1 MIDSLWTEK
10 YRPKTLDGYV
20 FRDENQRAKIEQWVE
35 EKQIPH
41 LLFSGSAGV
50 GKTTL
55 AKILINI
62 VGINEYDVLE
72 INASRETSV
81 DVFRN
86 KVTNFVSTMAMGE
99 YKVVLL
105 DEADYLS
112 QHAQASLR
120 GIMEDYA
127 GNARFILTCNYPNK
141 IIPAIHSRCQGFHI
155 EKVDVT
161 EFTSRVATILINEG
175 VEFDL
180 DDLDSF
186 VRASYPDLRKTINN
200 LQQNVRDGKLILPNK
215 GGSADTSDW
224 RLEMAELFKAG
235 KIRQARQLVCGQAS
249 PEEYED
255 IYRWMYDNVDLWGND
270 EEKQDAAILVIRKG
284 LVNHGLVAD
293 AEINLAACMIELSKV

>member
-1 MIDSLWTEK
+1 MLDSLWTEK
-10 YRPKTLDGYV
+10 YRPDTLDGYV
-20 FRDENQRAKIEQWVE
+20 FRDDVQRAKIEQWIKE
-35 EKQIPH
+35 GQIPH

-55 AKILINI
+55 AKILINT
-62 VGINEYDVLE
+62 VGIDEFDVLE

-81 DVFRN
+81 DVFRT
-86 KVTNFVSTMAMGE
+86 KVTNFVGTMALGS

-112 QHAQASLR
+112 HHAQASLR

-155 EKVDVT
+155 EKVDIT
-161 EFTSRVATILINEG
+161 EFTSRVASILIQED

-200 LQQNVRDGKLILPNK
+200 LQQNCQGGKLMLPTK
-215 GGSADTSDW
+215 GGDASTSDW

-235 KIRQARQLVCGQAS
+235 KIRQARQLVCGSAS

-255 IYRWMYDNVDLWGND
+255 VYRWMYDNIDLWGA
-270 EEKQDAAILVIRKG
+270 EEERQDNAVLVIRKG
-284 LVNHGLVAD
+284 LINHGLVAD
-293 AEINLAACMIELSKV
+293 PEINLAACMIELSKV

>member
-1 MIDSLWTEK
+1 MLDSLWTEK
-10 YRPKTLDGYV
+10 YRPDTLDGYV
-20 FRDENQRAKIEQWVE
+20 FRDDVQRAKIEQWIKE
-35 EKQIPH
+35 GQIPH

-55 AKILINI
+55 AKILINT
-62 VGINEYDVLE
+62 VGIDEFDVLE

-81 DVFRN
+81 DVFRT
-86 KVTNFVSTMAMGE
+86 KVTNFVGTMALGS

-112 QHAQASLR
+112 HHAQASLR

-155 EKVDVT
+155 EKVDIT
-161 EFTSRVATILINEG
+161 EFTSRVASILIQED

-200 LQQNVRDGKLILPNK
+200 LQQNCQGGKLMLPSK
-215 GGSADTSDW
+215 GGDASTSDW

-235 KIRQARQLVCGQAS
+235 KIRQARQLVCGSAS

-255 IYRWMYDNVDLWGND
+255 VYRWMYDNIDLWGA
-270 EEKQDAAILVIRKG
+270 EEERQDNAVLVIRKG
-284 LVNHGLVAD
+284 LINHGLVAD
-293 AEINLAACMIELSKV
+293 PEINLAACMIELSKV

>member
-1 MIDSLWTEK
+1 MLDSLWTEK
-10 YRPKTLDGYV
+10 YRPDTLDGYV
-20 FRDENQRAKIEQWVE
+20 FRDDVQRAKIEQWIKE
-35 EKQIPH
+35 GQIPH

-55 AKILINI
+55 AKILINT
-62 VGINEYDVLE
+62 VGIDEFDVLE

-81 DVFRN
+81 DVFRT
-86 KVTNFVSTMAMGE
+86 KVTNFVGTMALGS

-112 QHAQASLR
+112 HHAQASLR

-155 EKVDVT
+155 EKVDIT
-161 EFTSRVATILINEG
+161 EFTSRVASILIQEE

-200 LQQNVRDGKLILPNK
+200 LQQNCQGGKLMLPTK
-215 GGSADTSDW
+215 GGDASTSDW

-235 KIRQARQLVCGQAS
+235 KIRQARQLVCGSAS

-255 IYRWMYDNVDLWGND
+255 VYRWMYDNIDLWGD
-270 EEKQDAAILVIRKG
+270 EEERQDNAVLVIRKG
-284 LVNHGLVAD
+284 LINHGLVAD
-293 AEINLAACMIELSKV
+293 PEINLAACMIELSKV

>member
-1 MIDSLWTEK
+1 MLDSLWTEK
-10 YRPKTLDGYV
+10 YRPDTLDGYV
-20 FRDENQRAKIEQWVE
+20 FRDDVQRAKIEQWIKE
-35 EKQIPH
+35 GQIPH

-55 AKILINI
+55 AKILINT
-62 VGINEYDVLE
+62 VGIDEFDVLE

-81 DVFRN
+81 DVFRT
-86 KVTNFVSTMAMGE
+86 KVTNFVGTMALGS

-112 QHAQASLR
+112 HHAQASLR

-155 EKVDVT
+155 EKVDIT
-161 EFTSRVATILINEG
+161 EFTSRVASILIQEE

-200 LQQNVRDGKLILPNK
+200 LQQNCQGGKLMLPTK
-215 GGSADTSDW
+215 GGDASTSDW

-235 KIRQARQLVCGQAS
+235 KIRQARQLVCGSAS

-255 IYRWMYDNVDLWGND
+255 VYRWMYDNIDLWGA
-270 EEKQDAAILVIRKG
+270 EEERQDNAVLVIRKG
-284 LVNHGLVAD
+284 LINHGLVAD
-293 AEINLAACMIELSKV
+293 PEINLAACMIELSKV